1 MIIFLLKIKLE
12 QDAKETMLTR
22 NEWLDRL
29 AIEAQELAREQPTF
43 RTVDN
48 DLTHWRGEILGSGL
62 YEGGV
67 FFVELKIPRKYP
79 FEPPIIC
86 FKTPIWHV
94 NIFKEK
100 VCVGIL
106 GKEWSPAYSLVQVV
120 ETIRFLLTSP
130 NPDDPLNNAAARQW
144 KKDRSGF
151 KIQVE
156 EYIRKYAHWNQKY

>member
-1 MIIFLLKIKLE
+1 MPEKP
-12 QDAKETMLTR
+12 MLTED
-22 NEWLDRL
+22 EWLDRL

-43 RTVDN
+43 RPVNN

-67 FFVELKIPRKYP
+67 FFIEIHIPRKYP
-79 FEPPIIC
+79 FEPPKVR

-106 GKEWSPAYSLVQVV
+106 GKDWSPAYSLIQVV
-120 ETIRFLLTSP
+120 ETIRFLLNSP
-130 NPDDPLNNAAARQW
+130 NPDDPLNAAASRQW
-144 KKDRSGF
+144 KRNREAFID
-151 KIQVE
+151 QVSD
-156 EYIRKYAHWNQKY
+156 YITKYAHWNQSY

>member
-1 MIIFLLKIKLE
+1 
-12 QDAKETMLTR
+12 MLTEE
-22 NEWLDRL
+22 EWLDRL

-43 RTVDN
+43 RTVN
-48 DLTHWRGEILGSGL
+48 NNLTYWRGEILGSGL

-67 FFVELKIPRKYP
+67 FYLEIHIPREYP
-79 FEPPIIC
+79 FQPPKIR

-130 NPDDPLNNAAARQW
+130 NPDDPLNASASRQW
-144 KKDRSGF
+144 KKNPEVF
-151 KIQVE
+151 KNQVI
-156 EYIRKYAHWNQKY
+156 EYIRKYAHWNQTY

>member
-1 MIIFLLKIKLE
+1 
-12 QDAKETMLTR
+12 MLTED
-22 NEWLDRL
+22 EWLDRL
-29 AIEAQELAREQPTF
+29 AIEAQELTREQPTF
-43 RTVDN
+43 RTVNN

-67 FFVELKIPRKYP
+67 FLIEIKIPRRYP
-79 FEPPIIC
+79 YEAPKIR

-120 ETIRFLLTSP
+120 ETIRFLLNAP
-130 NPDDPLNNAAARQW
+130 NPDDPLNGAAARMW
-144 KKDRSGF
+144 KRDPTTF
-151 KIQVE
+151 KNQAADYVT
-156 EYIRKYAHWNQKY
+156 RYAHWNQNF